1 MNDLAREQGFLD
13 SPRPDCLRFLPDPPI
28 GNLKPNIQAM
38 PKTIHRRKLVVALV
52 TGFVLSLASTRAAA
66 QQVRYWF
73 ESPRSLELDPGRL
86 ALEIPDLEAASDALE
101 AAGVDVTH
109 LRPWPI
115 PNWYLLE
122 RETSATKSP
131 QEEVAQLAASPAI
144 ACASPVF
151 LGWTGG
157 PMWPTRHVI
166 VQGQENLSREALKTL
181 VTADGRSHVLA
192 SDWAGLPRC
201 VYVDAGLAD
210 GFAIL
215 ARANALA
222 VDPRT
227 RFAEPD
233 WVFTGRKDSLPTDQY
248 FNDQWY
254 LNYPLPGDLS
264 ASDMDTD
271 APEAWDISMG
281 RHAIK
286 VAIVDDGIQMDHP
299 DLPRD
304 IRGTDTTGV
313 VGGGGAPQVLWDNHG
328 TVVAGVIA
336 GTRNNGRGVSGL
348 VPDVEILSVR
358 VYVSFSYFG
367 FTSMTSWTVPG
378 LDWCLQEGVQITNN
392 SVTLGLM
399 DSALTAKYDQL
410 RQAGILH
417 YASAGNDPIA
427 GTSWPANL
435 ASVHGVTGIDFTGS
449 VAGFSSFGPNMD
461 YCAGAQF
468 IYSTDRTGMFGFNS
482 TLEYVPAS
490 GTTFSG
496 AYGSAHGALALSV
509 NPSLTADEVDDILN
523 LSCMDLGAPGFDSL
537 FSQGLLN
544 AYAVAWQAALTLTD
558 PSSVLFRQDAP
569 LAEDLYGTALAGL
582 GDVDG
587 DGVEDFAVGAP
598 SDDQG
603 GLDAGAVIV
612 RSGKSGQI
620 LYQVLGSAA
629 GDGLGAHLFPLGD
642 LNGDGIRDFA
652 VTDPNADLGPI
663 SGAGKVTILSGSDGA
678 QLFQITGSAVNEKFG
693 SAVLDLGDVNADGVP
708 DLAVGAPRALA
719 SGIPGIGRVRIL
731 SGTDLGLI
739 LNIDGNPTMG
749 DAEFGSSLSLTDDF
763 DGDGLGDL
771 LVGIPGA
778 ASLGPDTGRVRLIST
793 LDGSV
798 LLTMEGLEG
807 GARLGQSVA
816 AWIDA
821 DGDGVQD
828 FVAAAPASAGLS
840 GPNTG
845 SAVIYSGADG
855 SAFGGWVGENA
866 GDLFG
871 AFLATSD
878 DVDGDGDRDLLVGV
892 PGSDASATDA
902 GALRVYSRFW
912 PRPRYVLHGGKDHE
926 RFGSA
931 AAPLGDVDG
940 DGLGEVVVGAPGT
953 ATFNLTGW
961 TAILPAPNPDRLS
974 TLAASAAGDLAT
986 SQGDVYDVLLVNNS
1000 SGGLD
1005 RVVDLGLNEPVR
1017 LTVLQPVGMT
1027 TPANF
1032 AVWAYIGTP
1041 PPTAEVTLPFGIGD
1055 FLFQPCTVG
1064 GPNNVLITNNFGPDV
1079 CPEFVPSTPGD
1090 WTVMDPNGLP
1100 APLTLTYQGVILDGP
1115 ATAAATNAVQLVV
1128 Q

>member
-1 MNDLAREQGFLD
+1 MNDLASERGFLD
-13 SPRPDCLRFLPDPPI
+13 SSRPNHLRFLPEAPI
-28 GNLKPNIQAM
+28 GQLKPIIQAM
-38 PKTIHRRKLVVALV
+38 PKTRHRHPCVP
-52 TGFVLSLASTRAAA
+52 VLLAGMLLLLSSARGSA
-66 QQVRYWF
+66 QQMRYWF
-73 ESPRSLELDPGRL
+73 EAPQTLQLDAGRL
-86 ALEIPDLEAASDALE
+86 ALEIPDLEEATESLRALGVNVSD
-101 AAGVDVTH
+101 

-115 PNWYLLE
+115 PNWYLLT
-122 RETSATKSP
+122 RKPQATRSP
-131 QEEVAQLAASPAI
+131 QQAVARLAASPAI

-151 LGWTGG
+151 LGLTGG
-157 PMWPTRHVI
+157 PMWPTRHLI
-166 VQGQENLSREALKTL
+166 VQGNENLSRQALKTL
-181 VTADGRSHVLA
+181 ISEDGRSSVLE
-192 SDWAGLPRC
+192 SDWGGLPRC

-222 VDPRT
+222 ADPRT

-233 WVFTGRKDSLPTDQY
+233 WVFTGRKDSIPTDQY
-248 FNDQWY
+248 FNEQWY
-254 LNYPLPGDLS
+254 LDYPLPGELL

-281 RHAIK
+281 RHAVKI
-286 VAIVDDGIQMDHP
+286 AIVDDGIQMDHP

-304 IRGTDTTGV
+304 IRGYDATGV
-313 VGGGGAPQVLWDNHG
+313 VGGGGAPQVTWDNHG
-328 TVVAGVIA
+328 TVVAGIIA

-358 VYVSFSYFG
+358 VYVSFSYYG

-417 YASAGNDPIA
+417 YASAGNDPVA

-468 IYSTDRTGMFGFNS
+468 IYSTDRTGMLGFDP
-482 TLEYVPAS
+482 TLTYAALS
-490 GTTFSG
+490 GTTFSC
-496 AYGSAHGALALSV
+496 AYGSAHGAMALSV
-509 NPSLTADEVDDILN
+509 NPSLTADQVDDILA
-523 LSCMDLGAPGFDSL
+523 LSCMDLGAPGFDPVY
-537 FSQGLLN
+537 SQGLLN
-544 AYAVAWQAALTLTD
+544 AYAVAWQAALTLQD
-558 PSSVLFRQDAP
+558 PSTVLFRQDAP
-569 LAEDLYGTALAGL
+569 LSEDLYGTALAGL

-587 DGVEDFAVGAP
+587 DGIEDFAVGVP

-603 GLDAGAVIV
+603 GLDAGAVVV

-620 LYQVLGSAA
+620 LYQVTGAAA
-629 GDGLGAHLFPLGD
+629 GDRLGAHLFSLGD

-652 VTDPNADLGPI
+652 VTDPNASLGPI

-678 QLFQITGSAVNEKFG
+678 QLFQVTGSTANERFG
-693 SAVLDLGDVNADGVP
+693 SSVLDLGDLNADGVP
-708 DLAVGAPRALA
+708 DVAIGAPRATVGGTL
-719 SGIPGIGRVRIL
+719 GIGRVRIL
-731 SGTDLGLI
+731 SGADLSLI
-739 LNIDGNPTMG
+739 LNINGNASVG
-749 DAEFGSSLSLTDDF
+749 DAEFGSSLSLADDF
-763 DGDGLGDL
+763 DGDGLSDL

-778 ASLGPDTGRVRLIST
+778 ATLGPDTGRARLIST
-793 LDGSV
+793 SDGSV
-798 LLTMEGLEG
+798 LITMEGLES

-821 DGDGVQD
+821 DNDGIQD
-828 FVAAAPASAGLS
+828 FVAAAPASAGLTGS
-840 GPNTG
+840 NTG

-855 SAFGGWVGENA
+855 SPFGGWVGENA

-878 DVDGDGDRDLLVGV
+878 DVDGDGSPNLLVGV
-892 PGSDASATDA
+892 PGSDAWATDA
-902 GALRVYSRFW
+902 GAIHVYSRFW
-912 PRPRYVLHGGKDHE
+912 PRPRYVLHGGKAHE
-926 RFGSA
+926 RFGAS

-940 DGLGEVVVGAPGT
+940 DGLGEIVVGAPGT
-953 ATFNLTGW
+953 QGFNLTGW
-961 TAILPAPNPDRLS
+961 TAILPAPNPNQLT
-974 TLAASAAGDLAT
+974 TLATSAAGHLAT
-986 SQGDVYDVLLVNNS
+986 SQGDIYDVLLVNNS

-1005 RVVDLGLNEPVR
+1005 RTVNLGLNEAVR

-1032 AVWAYIGTP
+1032 AVWAYLGAP
-1041 PPTAEVTLPFGIGD
+1041 PPTAEVTLAFGIGD

-1064 GPNNVLITNNFGPDV
+1064 GPNNVLITNNFGPDA
-1079 CPEFVPSTPGD
+1079 CPELVPSTPGD
-1090 WTVMDPNGLP
+1090 WTVMDPGGLP
-1100 APLTLTYQGVILDGP
+1100 LPFTLTYQGVILDGP
-1115 ATAAATNAVQLVV
+1115 ASASATNAVKLVI